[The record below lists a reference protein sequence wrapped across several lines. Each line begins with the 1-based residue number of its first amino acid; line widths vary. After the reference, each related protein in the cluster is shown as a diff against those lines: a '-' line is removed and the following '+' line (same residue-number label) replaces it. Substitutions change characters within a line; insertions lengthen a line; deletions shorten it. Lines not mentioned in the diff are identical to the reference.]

1 MNDFII
7 ESHLKKKCKLK
18 NIYTD
23 TDARFV
29 YKRPIIDY
37 RIKNKLQRPNKVR
50 SWMDCWYNIL
60 NGFLNKIYV
69 TTYVLYNSSK
79 RIFSVLNSNIF
90 DAES

>member
-29 YKRPIIDY
+29 YKRPIIDD

-60 NGFLNKIYV
+60 KGFLNK
-69 TTYVLYNSSK
+69 TYVLYNSSK
-79 RIFSVLNSNIF
+79 RIFSVLISNIF
-90 DAES
+90 DAEL